1 MTDDVRLRDVTE
13 GDLPILFEHQ
23 LDPDA
28 NQMANFPARDRE
40 AFTAHWT
47 KILNDA
53 TVTKKTILFNGQV
66 AGNIVSFEQ
75 SGTPKVGYW
84 IGKNYWGKGIA
95 TKALSEFLGHVK
107 ARPLY
112 AHVAKHNVGSIRVLE
127 KCGFTL
133 CGEDKTPSSA
143 DGEEVEEFVL
153 KLSSIEREA
162 RNDLPAPPP
171 IAEAAKKK
179 QDDEDDDDQGCR

>member
-13 GDLPILFEHQ
+13 GDLPILFEQ
-23 LDPDA
+23 QWDPEA
-28 NQMANFPARDRE
+28 NRMAAFPARDRE

-47 KILNDA
+47 KILDDP
-53 TVTKKTILFNGQV
+53 TVTKKAILFNGQV

-75 SGTPKVGYW
+75 SGSPKVGYW

-107 ARPLY
+107 VRPLF

-127 KCGFTL
+127 KCGFTI
-133 CGEDKTPSSA
+133 CGEDKVPSNTDA
-143 DGEEVEEFVL
+143 GEVEEFIL
-153 KLSSIEREA
+153 ELSSKT
-162 RNDLPAPPP
+162 PA
-171 IAEAAKKK
+171 
-179 QDDEDDDDQGCR
+179 